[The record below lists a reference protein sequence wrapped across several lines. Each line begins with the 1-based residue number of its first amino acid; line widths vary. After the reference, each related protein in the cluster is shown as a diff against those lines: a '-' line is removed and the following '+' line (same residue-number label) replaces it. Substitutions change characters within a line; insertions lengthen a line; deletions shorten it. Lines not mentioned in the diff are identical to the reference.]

1 MPFPFNQYPYQN
13 LQDFNLDYILK
24 TMKTLRDDYGTLT
37 DFFENLNDWKAGI
50 DEDVAR
56 CLRELAAYDSRFE
69 QLSNDVTTSMNAL
82 QTALESEIS
91 SLETSLNNE
100 ISLRLNEVD
109 LAISA
114 LTQEIANRIT
124 DLTNALFAQIQ
135 TNDAIMKAYI
145 DVRFQEFI
153 DELPEWTTEN
163 ILVHNPVTGE
173 TEPLNKTLY
182 DIYEVSRAYALT
194 AEEYDS
200 LGLTASEY
208 DALNMTAFEFDNY
221 SKNRLGLGVNMIR
234 SPFDGTYI
242 SVERAIN
249 ELAALH
255 MNALTATEYDAL
267 EMDADTYDALE
278 LTAHDYDWNG
288 AALV

>member
-37 DFFENLNDWKAGI
+37 DFFDNLNDWKAGI

-56 CLRELAAYDSRFE
+56 CLRELAEYDSRFE

-100 ISLRLNEVD
+100 SSLRLNEVD

-135 TNDAIMKAYI
+135 TNDAVMKAYI

>member
-82 QTALESEIS
+82 QTALESEIDGLS
-91 SLETSLNNE
+91 RSLNSE
-100 ISLRLNEVD
+100 INLRLNEVD

-135 TNDAIMKAYI
+135 TNDAVMKAYI

-194 AEEYDS
+194 AEEFDS

-208 DALNMTAFEFDNY
+208 DALNMTAFEYDNNA
-221 SKNRLGLGVNMIR
+221 KNVIGLGVNMIR

-242 SVERAIN
+242 SIERAIN

-255 MNALTATEYDAL
+255 MNALTATDYDAL

>member
-37 DFFENLNDWKAGI
+37 DFFENLDDWKAGI

-82 QTALESEIS
+82 QTALESEIDG
-91 SLETSLNNE
+91 LARSLNNE
-100 ISLRLNEVD
+100 INIRLNEVD

-124 DLTNALFAQIQ
+124 NLTNALFAQIQ
-135 TNDAIMKAYI
+135 TNDAVMKAYI

-208 DALNMTAFEFDNY
+208 DALNMTAFEYDNNA
-221 SKNRLGLGVNMIR
+221 KNVIGLGVNMIR

-242 SVERAIN
+242 SIERAIN

-278 LTAHDYDWNG
+278 LTAYDYDWNG

>member
-24 TMKTLRDDYGTLT
+24 TMKTLQDDYGTLT
-37 DFFENLNDWKAGI
+37 DFFNNLQSWKDGI
-50 DEDVAR
+50 DAEVASVNTR
-56 CLRELAAYDSRFE
+56 LTQCLAELAAYDSRFE
-69 QLSNDVTTSMNAL
+69 ALTNDVENKINALSN
-82 QTALESEIS
+82 
-91 SLETSLNNE
+91 SLNNE
-100 ISLRLNEVD
+100 IDLRLNEIS

-114 LTQEIANRIT
+114 LTQEISNRIT
-124 DLTNALFAQIQ
+124 SLTNALFAQIQ
-135 TNDAIMKAYI
+135 TNDAVMKAYI

-208 DALNMTAFEFDNY
+208 DALNMTAFEYDNNA
-221 SKNRLGLGVNMIR
+221 KNVIGLGVNMIR

-242 SVERAIN
+242 SIERAIN

-267 EMDADTYDALE
+267 EMDADAYDALE
-278 LTAHDYDWNG
+278 LTAYDYDWNG

>member
-37 DFFENLNDWKAGI
+37 EFFENLNDWKAGI
-50 DEDVAR
+50 DKDVAR

-135 TNDAIMKAYI
+135 TNDAVMKAYI

-194 AEEYDS
+194 AEEYDA

-242 SVERAIN
+242 SIERAIN

-278 LTAHDYDWNG
+278 LSAYDYDWNG